1 MQQRQGRLSLGAVA
15 TRDHLLFWAVAAVTS
30 KEDEKFV
37 VWFFFAFLGGPEEAK
52 HREALPIPPYVVQ
65 SQSLV
70 FGWSVVVIVAILLI
84 TDAVLLILLHI
95 DNIIIIVLVVV
106 VVGAG

>member
-1 MQQRQGRLSLGAVA
+1 MV
-15 TRDHLLFWAVAAVTS
+15 LFGI
-30 KEDEKFV
+30 
-37 VWFFFAFLGGPEEAK
+37 LGGPEEAK

-106 VVGAG
+106 VIGAG